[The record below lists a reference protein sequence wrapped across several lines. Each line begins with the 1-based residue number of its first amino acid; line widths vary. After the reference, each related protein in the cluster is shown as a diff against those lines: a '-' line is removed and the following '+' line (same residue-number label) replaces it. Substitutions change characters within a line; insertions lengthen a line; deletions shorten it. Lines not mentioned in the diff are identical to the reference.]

1 MRRRSPGLKRPGP
14 RSRARDYI
22 IVIASCLAMLLGSF
36 GLAVGA
42 GTRGQTVQVV
52 EVDGVI
58 NAGMAH
64 RIQRAI
70 ADAHANGAGV
80 LLLDIKTNGGLVD
93 DANDI
98 KDALRTSGL
107 KTIAYVE
114 RAWSAGALI
123 ALATDKIYMAPG
135 SSIGAAEPV
144 LLGSGG
150 TTQPA
155 GEKAISALSAE
166 FESLAEEH
174 HRDPA
179 IAKAMVDPSLE
190 VPGIKTKGHLLTL
203 SALQAEKL
211 KFVDGIADTQLAA
224 LAQAGVASPYIQTTE
239 PTLGERIAEF
249 VTDPIVSGI
258 LLTIGFLGLFVEMQ
272 TMHLIAGV
280 IGVAAL
286 ALFFGGHIIAGASNW
301 VILALFALG
310 VVALLFELH
319 VLPGHGISGLIGA
332 VLILASIV
340 LAFGA
345 AFWLV
350 GIVYTAIA
358 LALAIAVFFVLL
370 RWLPESAFLHRIAFA
385 GAQSVEAGYVTAQSL
400 SYLVGKQGVA
410 ETYLRP
416 AGVASIDGS
425 RYQVQS
431 RGDFIPAQTPIVVAR
446 VEGATI
452 FVTRVA

>member
-1 MRRRSPGLKRPGP
+1 MKRRNTGRLRPRP
-14 RSRARDYI
+14 RSRVRDYI
-22 IVIASCLAMLLGSF
+22 IVVASCLAMLLGSV

-123 ALATDKIYMAPG
+123 ALAADKIYMAPG
-135 SSIGAAEPV
+135 SSMGAAEPV
-144 LLGSGG
+144 LLGTGG
-150 TTQPA
+150 TSQPA

-179 IAKAMVDPSLE
+179 IAKAMVDPALE
-190 VPGIKTKGHLLTL
+190 VPGIKSKGHLLTL

-211 KFVDGIADTQLAA
+211 KFVDGIADTQIAA
-224 LAQAGVASPYIQTTE
+224 LAQAGVASPSIQTTE
-239 PTLGERIAEF
+239 PSLGERIAEF

-272 TMHLIAGV
+272 TMHLVAGV
-280 IGVAAL
+280 IGVLAL

-332 VLILASIV
+332 LLILTSIV

-350 GIVYTAIA
+350 GIVYTALSLVAAI
-358 LALAIAVFFVLL
+358 LAFFLIL
-370 RWLPESAFLHRIAFA
+370 RWLPDSVFLRRIAFA
-385 GAQSVEAGYVTAQSL
+385 GAQSVETGYVTARSL
-400 SYLVGKQGVA
+400 DHLVGKEGIA

-416 AGVASIDGS
+416 AGVATIDGA

-431 RGDFIPAQTPIVVAR
+431 AGDFIPAQTRIHVSK
-446 VEGATI
+446 VEGATV
-452 FVTRVA
+452 FVTRAA

>member
-1 MRRRSPGLKRPGP
+1 MKNRIL
-14 RSRARDYI
+14 
-22 IVIASCLAMLLGSF
+22 VVASCLAMLLGSF

-42 GTRGQTVQVV
+42 GTRGQNVQVV

-70 ADAHANGAGV
+70 ADAHANGASV

-107 KTIAYVE
+107 TTIAYVE

-123 ALATDKIYMAPG
+123 SLACDKIYMTPG

-144 LLGSGG
+144 LLGGG

-166 FESLAEEH
+166 FQSLAEAH
-174 HRDPA
+174 HRDPS

-190 VPGIKTKGHLLTL
+190 VPNIKTKGHLLTL
-203 SALQAEKL
+203 SAVQAVKL
-211 KFVDGIADTQLAA
+211 KFVDGVADTQIAA
-224 LAQAGVASPYIQTTE
+224 LAQAGIANPNIQTTE
-239 PTLGERIAEF
+239 PSLGERIAEF

-272 TMHLIAGV
+272 TLHLVAGV

-301 VILALFALG
+301 VIIALFALG

-332 VLILASIV
+332 LLILTSIV

-345 AFWLV
+345 AFWVV
-350 GIVYTAIA
+350 GIVYTSLSLVAAVIA
-358 LALAIAVFFVLL
+358 FFLIL
-370 RWLPESAFLHRIAFA
+370 RWLPDSAFLRRIAFA
-385 GAQSVEAGYVTAQSL
+385 GAQSVEGGYVTTGRSL
-400 SYLVGKQGVA
+400 DHLVGKEGVA

-416 AGVASIDGS
+416 AGVAKIDAE

-431 RGDFIPAQTPIVVAR
+431 AGDFIPAQTRIRVTK
-446 VEGATI
+446 VEGATV
-452 FVTRVA
+452 FVARAS

>member
-1 MRRRSPGLKRPGP
+1 MNPK
-14 RSRARDYI
+14 SRYYLAA
-22 IVIASCLAMLLGSF
+22 ASLAALLLGAGGF
-36 GLAVGA
+36 AAAAVTQSNA
-42 GTRGQTVQVV
+42 KVQVV
-52 EVDGVI
+52 QVDGVI
-58 NAGMAH
+58 NAGMSH

-70 ADAHANGAGV
+70 DDAHANGAHV
-80 LLLDIKTNGGLVD
+80 LLLEIKTDGGVVD

-107 KTIAYVE
+107 TTIAYVD

-123 ALATDKIYMAPG
+123 ALSCDKIYMAPE
-135 SSIGAAEPV
+135 SSMGAAEPV
-144 LLGSGG
+144 LIGGGG

-155 GEKAISALSAE
+155 GEKAISAVKAE
-166 FESLAEEH
+166 FQSLAEAH
-174 HRDPA
+174 HRDPQ
-179 IAKAMVDPSLE
+179 IAAAMVDPSLDL
-190 VPGIKTKGHLLTL
+190 PGVKSKGHLLTL
-203 SALQAEKL
+203 SAQQALKL
-211 KFVDGIADTQLAA
+211 KFVDGVADTPVAA
-224 LAQAGVASPYIQTTE
+224 LEAAGVHGATLATTE
-239 PTLGERIAEF
+239 PSLGERIAQF

-258 LLTIGFLGLFVEMQ
+258 LLTIGFLGLFIEMQ
-272 TMHLIAGV
+272 TLHLVAGI

-301 VILALFALG
+301 VIIALFALG

-332 VLILASIV
+332 LLILASIV

-345 AFWLV
+345 AFWFQ
-350 GIVYTAIA
+350 GILYTFAS
-358 LALAIAVFFVLL
+358 LALAIIVFFVLL
-370 RWLPESAFLHRIAFA
+370 RWLPESAFVRRFAFA
-385 GAQSVEAGYVTAQSL
+385 GAQSVAAGYATAKPL
-400 SYLVGKQGVA
+400 DYLVGKHGVA

-452 FVTRVA
+452 FVTRAA

>member
-1 MRRRSPGLKRPGP
+1 
-14 RSRARDYI
+14 
-22 IVIASCLAMLLGSF
+22 MLFGAA
-36 GLAVGA
+36 GLAGA
-42 GTRGQTVQVV
+42 ATSSATDVQVV
-52 EVDGVI
+52 QIDGTI

-64 RIQRAI
+64 RVQRAI
-70 ADAHANGAGV
+70 DDAKARGAKV
-80 LLLDIKTNGGLVD
+80 LLLQIKTNGGLVD

-107 KTIAYVE
+107 TTIAYVE

-123 ALATDKIYMAPG
+123 SLACDKIYMAPE

-144 LLGSGG
+144 LIGGGG

-155 GEKAISALSAE
+155 GEKAISAVKAE
-166 FESLAEEH
+166 FQSLAEAH
-174 HRDPA
+174 HRDPL
-179 IAKAMVDPSLE
+179 IATGMVDPSVE
-190 VPGIKTKGHLLTL
+190 IPGIKPKGHLLTL
-203 SALQAEKL
+203 SAEQARKL
-211 KFVDGIADTQLAA
+211 KFIDGVADTPVAA
-224 LAQAGVASPYIQTTE
+224 LESAGIHNAVLATTE
-239 PTLGERIAEF
+239 PSLGERIAQF

-272 TMHLIAGV
+272 TLHLVAGI

-301 VILALFALG
+301 VILALFGLG

-332 VLILASIV
+332 LLIIASIV

-345 AFWLV
+345 AFWFE
-350 GIVYTAIA
+350 GILYTFAS
-358 LALAIAVFFVLL
+358 LAIAIIVFLVLL
-370 RWLPESAFLHRIAFA
+370 RWLPESAFVRRFAFA
-385 GAQSVEAGYVTAQSL
+385 GAQSVEAGYATAKPL
-400 SYLVGKQGVA
+400 DYLVGKHGLA

-416 AGVASIDGS
+416 AGVASIDGN
-425 RYQVQS
+425 RYQVQT
-431 RGDFIPAQTPIVVAR
+431 RGDFIPAQTPIVVSR

-452 FVTRVA
+452 FVTREA

>member
-1 MRRRSPGLKRPGP
+1 MNRMRVAIL
-14 RSRARDYI
+14 A
-22 IVIASCLAMLLGSF
+22 ASLIAMLLG
-36 GLAVGA
+36 AVGFA
-42 GTRGQTVQVV
+42 GAATTQTTNVQLV
-52 EVDGVI
+52 EIDGTI

-64 RIQRAI
+64 RVQRAI
-70 ADAHANGAGV
+70 DDAKARGAKV
-80 LLLDIKTNGGLVD
+80 LVLQIKTNGGLVD

-107 KTIAYVE
+107 TTIAYVE

-123 ALATDKIYMAPG
+123 ALACDKIYMAPE

-144 LLGSGG
+144 LIGGGG

-155 GEKAISALSAE
+155 GEKAISAVKAE
-166 FESLAEEH
+166 FRSLAEAH
-174 HRDPA
+174 HRDPL
-179 IAKAMVDPSLE
+179 IAMGMVDPS
-190 VPGIKTKGHLLTL
+190 VDIPGIKPKGHLLTL
-203 SALQAEKL
+203 SAEQARKL
-211 KFVDGIADTQLAA
+211 KFVDGVADTPVAA
-224 LAQAGVASPYIQTTE
+224 LESAGILNATIATTA
-239 PTLGERIAEF
+239 PSLGERIAQF

-272 TMHLIAGV
+272 TLHLVAGI
-280 IGVAAL
+280 IGIAAL

-332 VLILASIV
+332 LLILASIV

-345 AFWLV
+345 AFWFQ
-350 GIVYTAIA
+350 GILYTFAS
-358 LALAIAVFFVLL
+358 LAIAIIVFFVLL
-370 RWLPESAFLHRIAFA
+370 RWLPESAFVRRFAFA
-385 GAQSVEAGYVTAQSL
+385 GAQSVEAGYATAKPL
-400 SYLVGKQGVA
+400 DYLVGKHGLA

-416 AGVASIDGS
+416 AGVASIDGN
-425 RYQVQS
+425 RYQVQT
-431 RGDFIPAQTPIVVAR
+431 RGDFIPAQTPIVVSR

-452 FVTRVA
+452 FVTREA

>member
-1 MRRRSPGLKRPGP
+1 VTHRFRV
-14 RSRARDYI
+14 I
-22 IVIASCLAMLLGSF
+22 ILVASLVAMLLGAA
-36 GLAVGA
+36 GLAGA
-42 GTRGQTVQVV
+42 ATSSATDVQVV
-52 EVDGVI
+52 QIDGTI

-64 RIQRAI
+64 RVQRAI
-70 ADAHANGAGV
+70 DDAKARGAKV
-80 LLLDIKTNGGLVD
+80 LLLQIKTNGGLVD

-107 KTIAYVE
+107 TTIAYVE

-123 ALATDKIYMAPG
+123 SLACDKIYMAPE

-144 LLGSGG
+144 LIGGGG

-155 GEKAISALSAE
+155 GEKAISAVKAE
-166 FESLAEEH
+166 FQSLAEAH
-174 HRDPA
+174 HRDPL
-179 IAKAMVDPSLE
+179 IATGMVDPSVE
-190 VPGIKTKGHLLTL
+190 IPGIKPKGHLLTL
-203 SALQAEKL
+203 SAEQARKL
-211 KFVDGIADTQLAA
+211 KFIDGVAETPVAA
-224 LAQAGVASPYIQTTE
+224 LESAGIHNAVLATTE
-239 PTLGERIAEF
+239 PSLGERIAQF

-272 TMHLIAGV
+272 TLHLVAGI

-301 VILALFALG
+301 VILALFGLG

-332 VLILASIV
+332 LLIIASIV

-345 AFWLV
+345 AFWFE
-350 GIVYTAIA
+350 GILYTFAS
-358 LALAIAVFFVLL
+358 LAIAIIVFLVLL
-370 RWLPESAFLHRIAFA
+370 RWLPESAFVRRFAFA
-385 GAQSVEAGYVTAQSL
+385 GAQSVEAGYATAKPL
-400 SYLVGKQGVA
+400 DYLVGKHGLA

-416 AGVASIDGS
+416 AGVASIDGN
-425 RYQVQS
+425 RYQVQT
-431 RGDFIPAQTPIVVAR
+431 RGDFIPAQTPIVVSR

-452 FVTRVA
+452 FVTREA

>member
-1 MRRRSPGLKRPGP
+1 VTQRFRVSIL
-14 RSRARDYI
+14 
-22 IVIASCLAMLLGSF
+22 VASLVAMLLGAV
-36 GLAVGA
+36 GLAGA
-42 GTRGQTVQVV
+42 ASTHATDVQVV
-52 EVDGVI
+52 QIDGTI

-64 RIQRAI
+64 RVQRAI
-70 ADAHANGAGV
+70 DDAKARGAKV
-80 LLLDIKTNGGLVD
+80 LLLQIKTNGGLVD

-107 KTIAYVE
+107 TTIAYVE

-123 ALATDKIYMAPG
+123 SLACDKIYMAPE

-144 LLGSGG
+144 LIGGGG

-155 GEKAISALSAE
+155 GEKAISAVKAE
-166 FESLAEEH
+166 FQSLAEAH
-174 HRDPA
+174 HRDPL
-179 IAKAMVDPSLE
+179 IATGMVDPS
-190 VPGIKTKGHLLTL
+190 VDIPGIKPKGHLLTL
-203 SALQAEKL
+203 SAEQARKL
-211 KFVDGIADTQLAA
+211 KFIDGVADTPVAA
-224 LAQAGVASPYIQTTE
+224 LESAGIHNAVLATTE
-239 PTLGERIAEF
+239 PSLGERIAQF

-272 TMHLIAGV
+272 TLHLVAGI
-280 IGVAAL
+280 IGIAAL

-332 VLILASIV
+332 LLILASIV

-345 AFWLV
+345 AFWFE
-350 GIVYTAIA
+350 GILYTFVS
-358 LALAIAVFFVLL
+358 LALAIIVFFVLL
-370 RWLPESAFLHRIAFA
+370 RWLPESAFVRRIAFA
-385 GAQSVEAGYVTAQSL
+385 GAQSVEAGYATSKPL
-400 SYLVGKQGVA
+400 DYLVGKHGLA

-416 AGVASIDGS
+416 AGVASIDGN
-425 RYQVQS
+425 RYQVQT
-431 RGDFIPAQTPIVVAR
+431 RGDFIPAQTPIVVSR

-452 FVTRVA
+452 FVTREA